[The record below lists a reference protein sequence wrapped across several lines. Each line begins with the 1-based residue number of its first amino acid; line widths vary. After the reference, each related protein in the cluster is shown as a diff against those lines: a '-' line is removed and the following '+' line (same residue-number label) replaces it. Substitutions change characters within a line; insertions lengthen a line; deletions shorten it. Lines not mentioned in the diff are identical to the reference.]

1 MQLLFSLP
9 HTAIED
15 DLQYCSTKEMTKG
28 IPQISCPKNH
38 EGFHFMDNLLICDL

>member
-15 DLQYCSTKEMTKG
+15 DLQYCRTKEMTKG
-28 IPQISCPKNH
+28 IPQLYIMSEKP
-38 EGFHFMDNLLICDL
+38 